1 LIAESYK
8 RGGVNPALVAKELHI
23 AQTSGEQ
30 FGAYLCMAECH
41 EGQILR
47 DSSNRKKV
55 DAHRGMACQIGK
67 DEARPP
73 HFAIETVRCAILIAA
88 CFSIVITA
96 QDASRGRRDA
106 DGTQVRAKNWITA
119 FTQVNKALL
128 DKLLRRYMA
137 FATHALL
144 VFEAAIKGGINGST
158 KAVLIQGRRTLWKQ
172 SVRRK

>member
-1 LIAESYK
+1 MPLHLV
-8 RGGVNPALVAKELHI
+8 RDGVKLEYLLWSALTEK
-23 AQTSGEQ
+23 
-30 FGAYLCMAECH
+30 
-41 EGQILR
+41 
-47 DSSNRKKV
+47 
-55 DAHRGMACQIGK
+55 
-67 DEARPP
+67 
-73 HFAIETVRCAILIAA
+73 
-88 CFSIVITA
+88 
-96 QDASRGRRDA
+96 
-106 DGTQVRAKNWITA
+106 VRAKNWITA